1 MIRQVYETLKLESIK
16 GDFIDLIQRDMI
28 DLKID
33 MTEEDILNIPKM
45 QWKKLVS
52 SNIKDLALEY
62 LIEENSTKSKT
73 RHIIFETLE
82 MRDYLVQN
90 RNTALSKVIF
100 SVRSG
105 TFDIKTWNE
114 WKYENL
120 TCFMCDSCEETFPHF
135 MSCLSYGKSCI
146 ELDWKDIFDDDP
158 EKQNTIA
165 VEVNRRKNIR
175 KTKI

>member
-16 GDFIDLIQRDMI
+16 GDFIDLVKQDLI

-33 MTEEDILNIPKM
+33 MIEEDIMNIPKV
-45 QWKKLVS
+45 QWKKFVRS
-52 SNIKDLALEY
+52 CIEDLALEY

-73 RHIIFETLE
+73 RHITFETLA

-120 TCFMCDSCEETFPHF
+120 TCFMCDWCEETFPHF
-135 MSCLSYGKSCI
+135 MSCLSYGKPFI
-146 ELDWKDIFDDDP
+146 ELDWKDIFGDDP
-158 EKQNTIA
+158 EKQNTMAI
-165 VEVNRRKNIR
+165 ENN
-175 KTKI
+175 